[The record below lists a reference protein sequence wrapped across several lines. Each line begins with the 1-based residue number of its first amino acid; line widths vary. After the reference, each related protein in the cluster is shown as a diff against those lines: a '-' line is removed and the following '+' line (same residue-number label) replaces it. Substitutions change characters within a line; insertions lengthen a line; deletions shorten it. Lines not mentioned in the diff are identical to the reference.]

1 MDIVARIKDWWADDY
16 HAIPRFFRD
25 LSLNRVGLY
34 VLTYDAYRDVYN
46 LDYGHVKRKDL
57 PYDAVHLSGAGK
69 SEYYLDKVN
78 TGDYPQPGYM
88 TATDL
93 YLYMVNND
101 INEALNIK
109 RKTPFIL
116 DTKTAGLIVIGVAC
130 AIGLIVYKF
139 LL

>member
-1 MDIVARIKDWWADDY
+1 MKTVKDWWADDW
-16 HAIPRFFRD
+16 HAVPRFIRD
-25 LSLNRVGLY
+25 LINNRVGLY
-34 VLTYDAYRDVYN
+34 VLTYDDYHDVYN
-46 LDYGHVKRKDL
+46 LDYGHIKRADL
-57 PYDAVHLSGAGK
+57 PREAVHLTGAGK
-69 SEYYLDKVN
+69 AEYYLDQVKA
-78 TGDYPQPGYM
+78 GDYPRPGYM

-116 DTKTAGLIVIGVAC
+116 DTKTAGLIALGVAC